1 VTITQLSPD
10 PRVPGYVVV
19 HVDRSRFATLPVELV
34 RELGLSEGT
43 EVAGKLAFRL
53 KRAADGEGAYQVAR
67 RLLAL
72 RPRSVNDVLV
82 KLRERGHNPS
92 AAAEAVGR
100 LETHRLLDDG
110 AFARHF
116 ARVRA
121 PRGHGPSRLLH
132 DLLAKGVDRRVAER
146 AIAETADAEG
156 IDPGAQARRLALR
169 RAAQVSGLPPRHQR
183 RRVLAYLARRGFRG
197 REVQDMVREVLRQPK
212 PFTK

>member
-1 VTITQLSPD
+1 MIVTQLAPD
-10 PRVPGYVVV
+10 PREPGYVVV
-19 HVDRSRFATLPVELV
+19 YVDRARYATLPVEMV
-34 RELGLSEGT
+34 RQLELAEGA

-53 KRAADGEGAYQVAR
+53 RRAADVEGAYQVAR
-67 RLLAL
+67 RLLAM
-72 RPRSVNDVLV
+72 RPRSVNEVLV
-82 KLRERGHNPS
+82 KLRERGHHPP

-100 LETHRLLDDG
+100 LESLGLLDDG

-156 IDPGAQARRLALR
+156 IDAGVQARALTLR
-169 RAAQVSGLPPRHQR
+169 RAAQVRGLPPRQQR

-197 REVQDMVREVLRQPK
+197 REVQEMVREVLRSEH
-212 PFTK
+212 F